1 MAGWDGEIFL
11 HATTCMS
18 MVSYFFK
25 TLFKSHKWPKWI
37 SSQHYPYVVSRE
49 NLTRINKIITN
60 GKISKGILQKMP
72 NANAEWLLKFINRL
86 GLGNWVNQVTGQ
98 FSQDNDSKWSLIHAV
113 S

>member
-11 HATTCMS
+11 HATTRMS

-49 NLTRINKIITN
+49 NLTRINKN
-60 GKISKGILQKMP
+60 YHQWE
-72 NANAEWLLKFINRL
+72 NQQRYFAECRTPML
-86 GLGNWVNQVTGQ
+86 
-98 FSQDNDSKWSLIHAV
+98 NDSWSLSID
-113 S
+113 

>member
-18 MVSYFFK
+18 VVSYFFK
-25 TLFKSHKWPKWI
+25 TLSKSHKWTKWI

-60 GKISKGILQKMP
+60 GKISKGILQ
-72 NANAEWLLKFINRL
+72 NAERQCWMTPEVYRSIRVRKLSESSYRSVFP
-86 GLGNWVNQVTGQ
+86 G
-98 FSQDNDSKWSLIHAV
+98 
-113 S
+113 